1 MLGLKGD
8 IMNKDIIEVIKSKK
22 LLNSLGPSNM
32 KKIEKAEETLGLKF
46 SEEYI
51 KYLLEFG
58 AVTYYGTELSGL
70 VTEEDEEKGFYFS
83 VVDET
88 LEEKEYDDTVPEN
101 MYIVEDLGVDGALAW
116 QDETGAVYYKYRFD
130 DNLQKAADSLAEYL
144 EIEELDEEDLEII
157 EKLMAEGSY
166 TTFDDED
173 ID

>member
-1 MLGLKGD
+1 
-8 IMNKDIIEVIKSKK
+8 MNKDIIEVIKSKK
-22 LLNSLGPSNM
+22 LLNSLGSSNM
-32 KKIEKAEETLGLKF
+32 LKIKKAERKLKLKF
-46 SEEYI
+46 SEDYI

-58 AVTYYGTELSGL
+58 AVAYYGTELSGL
-70 VTEEDEEKGFYFS
+70 LSKKEEREHLYFN
-83 VVDET
+83 VVRET

-130 DNLQKAADSLAEYL
+130 VNLQKAADSLAEYF

>member
-1 MLGLKGD
+1 M
-8 IMNKDIIEVIKSKK
+8 
-22 LLNSLGPSNM
+22 
-32 KKIEKAEETLGLKF
+32 
-46 SEEYI
+46 
-51 KYLLEFG
+51 
-58 AVTYYGTELSGL
+58 